1 MQKRRTGDE
10 KLENTELYIKILAEY
25 YAEHG
30 ELEREVDG
38 TKIVQD
44 QCYRALCR
52 IKEILEDD
60 SIEDPECFWRIEE
73 IVMVLEGLGLDAG
86 SRHDFG

>member
-10 KLENTELYIKILAEY
+10 KMENTELYIKILAEY

-38 TKIVQD
+38 TQIVQD
-44 QCYRALCR
+44 QCYGPYAESKRFW
-52 IKEILEDD
+52 KMIL
-60 SIEDPECFWRIEE
+60 
-73 IVMVLEGLGLDAG
+73 
-86 SRHDFG
+86 